1 MTKWKKISEIQHI
14 RAVYTRE
21 TLAATYEYKL
31 PGQDQQRLKKAVN
44 VNFVPFIRGVRGL
57 HIFSRINGMQI
68 WQ

>member
-1 MTKWKKISEIQHI
+1 MEKKIVKFNTFGPFI
-14 RAVYTRE
+14 REKISRG
-21 TLAATYEYKL
+21 LLWPRL

-44 VNFVPFIRGVRGL
+44 VDFVPFIRGVRGL